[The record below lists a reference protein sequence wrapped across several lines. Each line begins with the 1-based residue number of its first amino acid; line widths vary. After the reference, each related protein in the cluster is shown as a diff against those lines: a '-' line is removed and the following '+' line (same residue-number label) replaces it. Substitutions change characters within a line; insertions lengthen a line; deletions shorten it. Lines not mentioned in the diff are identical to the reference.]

1 MQSSHECAG
10 RRERRTWLT
19 RRVASVILGM
29 QWGESTMARKEM
41 MPQEPW
47 LDGGARL
54 ARCGRDSMAAWAWR
68 AMTGTLFVVSCSTS
82 TGTHPDASFGN
93 ELDGDKDELVAPG
106 GGSNANDGAIRLLPS
121 AHGVFVPVTFASNWT
136 STATQALAVPDVDG
150 IAVDLAWTDIAATA
164 NRTYDFTKLDPLLQ
178 LARAAG
184 KGVELSVI
192 GAGGTPSTW
201 FDPQSLI
208 HLQYSPHNGATDR
221 CYDTIAPPP
230 WDAVYLAAWDDMT
243 AQLAGHISSAG
254 YSDTVVALRLTGLN
268 ASTPETHLPAQS
280 PAKLTNPPVCLTV
293 DSVAVWQA
301 AGYTPVKIQA
311 AWSAMVASWATH
323 FPDLPFELV
332 LWPGANDRFPP
343 IDDNGTVVPPKA
355 ATDQARY
362 DAMVAEAARQLGSRL
377 MVGTWFLMTGSA
389 ADAVTVGYANQY
401 GIGTLWQ
408 TNLWWRSYENL
419 THGTVAG
426 AAACGGT
433 LQSPAPCTD
442 QAFLDELDQGVHP
455 AGLTVP
461 APAGATRVIEV
472 FVPDPTLYPNATHAV
487 HQALT
492 P

>member
-1 MQSSHECAG
+1 MPHELRIDDGA
-10 RRERRTWLT
+10 
-19 RRVASVILGM
+19 RVARRRR
-29 QWGESTMARKEM
+29 A
-41 MPQEPW
+41 P
-47 LDGGARL
+47 
-54 ARCGRDSMAAWAWR
+54 MAAWAWL
-68 AMTGTLFVVSCSTS
+68 AVSGALFVISCGPN
-82 TGTHPDASFGN
+82 TGAHPDASSSGA
-93 ELDGDKDELVAPG
+93 LDGDTYEVVVSVD
-106 GGSNANDGAIRLLPS
+106 GSNANDGASRLPPS

-136 STATQALAVPDVDG
+136 STATQALAVLDVDG
-150 IAVDLAWTDIAATA
+150 IAVDLAWTDIAATST
-164 NRTYDFTKLDPLLQ
+164 RTYDFTKLDPLLQ
-178 LARAAG
+178 LARDAG
-184 KGVELSVI
+184 KGVEISVI

-201 FDPQSLI
+201 FDPLSLI

-243 AQLAGHISSAG
+243 AQLASHIASAG

-268 ASTPETHLPAQS
+268 ASTAETHLPAQS
-280 PAKLTNPPVCLTV
+280 PAMLNNPPACLTV

-311 AWSAMVASWATH
+311 AWSALVTSWATH
-323 FPDLPFELV
+323 FPGVPFELV
-332 LWPGANDRFPP
+332 LWPGVNDRFPP
-343 IDDNGTVVPPKA
+343 IDDSGTVVTPKA
-355 ATDQARY
+355 AADQAQY

-377 MVGTWFLMTGSA
+377 IVGTWFLMTGTV

-419 THGTVAG
+419 NHGTVAG

-433 LQSPAPCTD
+433 LQVPVPCTD
-442 QAFLDELDQGVHP
+442 ETFLDELDQGVHP

-461 APAGATRVIEV
+461 GPVGATRVIEV

-492 P
+492 Q

>member
-1 MQSSHECAG
+1 MP
-10 RRERRTWLT
+10 
-19 RRVASVILGM
+19 
-29 QWGESTMARKEM
+29 RKAT
-41 MPQEPW
+41 MPQEPRI
-47 LDGGARL
+47 DDGARA
-54 ARCGRDSMAAWAWR
+54 ARRRRWPMTTWAWGLV
-68 AMTGTLFVVSCSTS
+68 TGTLAVVACGTSTS
-82 TGTHPDASFGN
+82 THPDASSGRA
-93 ELDGDKDELVAPG
+93 LDGQEAEGVVTANTG
-106 GGSNANDGAIRLLPS
+106 NANDGAPRLPTS

-136 STATQALAVPDVDG
+136 TTATQALAVPDVDG
-150 IAVDLAWTDIAATA
+150 IAVDLAWTDIAATSA
-164 NRTYDFTKLDPLLQ
+164 RTYDFSKLDPLLQ

-243 AQLAGHISSAG
+243 AQLAGHIASAG
-254 YSDTVVALRLTGLN
+254 YSDTVVAMRLTGLN
-268 ASTPETHLPAQS
+268 ASTAETHLPAQS
-280 PAKLTNPPVCLTV
+280 PAKLTNPPTCLTV

-311 AWSAMVASWATH
+311 AWSALVTSWATH
-323 FPDLPFELV
+323 FPGLPFELV
-332 LWPGANDRFPP
+332 LWPGTNDRFPP
-343 IDDNGTVVPPKA
+343 IDDSGTVVAPKA
-355 ATDQARY
+355 AADQARY

-377 MVGTWFLMTGSA
+377 IVGTWFLMTGTP

-419 THGTVAG
+419 NHATVAG

-433 LQSPAPCTD
+433 LQSPVPCTD
-442 QAFLDELDQGVHP
+442 ETFLDELDQGVRP

-461 APAGATRVIEV
+461 GPAGATRVIEV
-472 FVPDPTLYPNATHAV
+472 FVPDPTLYPSATHAV

-492 P
+492 Q